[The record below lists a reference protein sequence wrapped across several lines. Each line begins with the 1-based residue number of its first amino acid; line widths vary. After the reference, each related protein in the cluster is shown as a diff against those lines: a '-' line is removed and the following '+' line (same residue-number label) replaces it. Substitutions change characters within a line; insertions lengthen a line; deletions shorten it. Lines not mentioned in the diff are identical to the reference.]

1 MKVLKSLDLKSAS
14 PDSRLCNAIYLFLS
28 SGAVMTACHLAVTLQ
43 LHSPAFAE
51 LQSCIVAITQVT
63 TSFGCLAA
71 AGGMASPMWC
81 AVADLERNKFL
92 SQDCRYI
99 QIVWLMEGTVI
110 CVTWTWWLVAA
121 SALIITL
128 VGHYYQ
134 IAIMTGCGCPPS
146 WWPWWPWPTSTA
158 AGTWSCARHWGTNT
172 S

>member
-1 MKVLKSLDLKSAS
+1 MKAIKLLDLKNAS
-14 PDSRLCNAIYLFLS
+14 PDSRLCKTVTVPVLWSGHDSLS
-28 SGAVMTACHLAVTLQ
+28 PGCYSAV
-43 LHSPAFAE
+43 AFTSVCRVAE
-51 LQSCIVAITQVT
+51 LQNCNNSGYHLLWL
-63 TSFGCLAA
+63 SGCCWWHGRPAA
-71 AGGMASPMWC
+71 RWC
-81 AVADLERNKFL
+81 AVADLERNKL

-99 QIVWLMEGTVI
+99 QIAWLMEGTII
-110 CVTWTWWLVAA
+110 CVTWTLWLVAA

-134 IAIMTGCGCPPS
+134 IAIMTDCGCPPS

>member
-1 MKVLKSLDLKSAS
+1 MKLLDLKNAS
-14 PDSRLCNAIYLFLS
+14 PDSKLCKTITVPVLWSGHDSLS
-28 SGAVMTACHLAVTLQ
+28 PGCYSAV
-43 LHSPAFAE
+43 AFT
-51 LQSCIVAITQVT
+51 SVCRVAITQVT
-63 TSFGCLAA
+63 TCFGCLAA
-71 AGGMASPMWC
+71 AGGMAAPMWC
-81 AVADLERNKFL
+81 AVVDLERNKL

-99 QIVWLMEGTVI
+99 QIAWLMEGTII
-110 CVTWTWWLVAA
+110 CVTWTLWLVAA

-146 WWPWWPWPTSTA
+146 WWPWWPTSTA